1 MDFNSLLSHVAE
13 RYGPPHSFS
22 NSRPSRR
29 DWETDAQGGVIRH
42 QIHDVWNEDYYWLP
56 WDESME
62 PAKKEEQEPR
72 VYVSLDLS
80 ISRPFVRLLKVIPL

>member
-1 MDFNSLLSHVAE
+1 MDHHTRSLIH
-13 RYGPPHSFS
+13 PH
-22 NSRPSRR
+22 RGGIGKLMHK
-29 DWETDAQGGVIRH
+29 GGVIRH